1 MALEEEDVH
10 EAQRAVVKVVL
21 ASLMSFSLSRANHF
35 WSLVVDGARANGRA
49 NVADVSASPLPS
61 LSSTH
66 PTASFCIAFIVSSSS
81 FAGGGS
87 SSRRLALEA
96 LDEA

>member
-10 EAQRAVVKVVL
+10 EAQHAVVKVVL

-35 WSLVVDGARANGRA
+35 WSLVVDGARANGCA

-61 LSSTH
+61 LYFNSSNCFILH
-66 PTASFCIAFIVSSSS
+66 RFHSFKQLIRWGRLFLPATG
-81 FAGGGS
+81 AR
-87 SSRRLALEA
+87 SSR
-96 LDEA
+96 